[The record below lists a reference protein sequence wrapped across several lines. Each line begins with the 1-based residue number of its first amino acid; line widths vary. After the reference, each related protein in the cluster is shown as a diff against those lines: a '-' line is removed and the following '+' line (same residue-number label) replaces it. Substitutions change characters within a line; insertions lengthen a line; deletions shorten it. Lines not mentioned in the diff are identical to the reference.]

1 MEVLPRRQ
9 DVDYS
14 SARMRNTRP
23 PVQLFWEK
31 RITQLLSQVPPG
43 ARGEQLL
50 RSLKLPQCLAERL
63 ADPQSPFSSMALDQL
78 TVLQSIIAAIQGLH
92 AASSSSF
99 SSTANAGGAPM
110 SSRSQQHGAAAATS
124 ASGNAEQDANC
135 KSDAAAA
142 AQVAIGQQLSADAP
156 GASTRD
162 QSTAAGR
169 PRFHFEYAKQTH
181 HSSNI
186 EYRDIRQPLCPS
198 FTGTLHAT
206 CLLAGSR
213 PVEQLFCWCSQCF
226 DATNSTMTRHTSI
239 LMRVQWTRRRR
250 QVCCAR
256 RVRRARA

>member
-92 AASSSSF
+92 AASTTSA
-99 SSTANAGGAPM
+99 TNAAAGAASASAPM
-110 SSRSQQHGAAAATS
+110 NTRSQQHGATAATS
-124 ASGNAEQDANC
+124 ASGNAELDSNC
-135 KSDAAAA
+135 KSDATAAPS
-142 AQVAIGQQLSADAP
+142 VAIGQQLTADAP

-181 HSSNI
+181 HSSQI
-186 EYRDIRQPLCPS
+186 EYRDIRQPLCPAI
-198 FTGTLHAT
+198 TGTLYFT
-206 CLLAGSR
+206 C
-213 PVEQLFCWCSQCF
+213 
-226 DATNSTMTRHTSI
+226 
-239 LMRVQWTRRRR
+239 
-250 QVCCAR
+250 
-256 RVRRARA
+256 